1 MLQSGAEGSEGEK
14 ITKNP
19 FADHVPS
26 FQPVDLTGYL
36 ILITKNSTGP
46 CAIFRA
52 ARGGPSVAEHSLAG
66 DTKTVRTWLRN
77 ILRCSQSR
85 RTLRCLSLQGI

>member
-1 MLQSGAEGSEGEK
+1 MLQSGGEGSEGKK

-46 CAIFRA
+46 RAIFRA

-66 DTKTVRTWLRN
+66 DAETVRTWL
-77 ILRCSQSR
+77 
-85 RTLRCLSLQGI
+85 